1 MGENGYQKGRKAMSE
16 IESSGEGNEMRGDRR
31 VLRMKALCIGALG
44 GVLLL
49 AACAKQPGVTAI
61 QPPPQAAGAPG
72 ARGEVVTPPPVP
84 RPEQP
89 VKQAA
94 QAVRQESPLK
104 DIFFDFDRS
113 NIRPDAKA
121 ALAED
126 IGWLGTHATAAITI
140 EGHCDER
147 GTSEYNLALGER
159 RAQAAKDY
167 LVALGINAKR
177 VTVVSYGKERPFIV
191 GHDEYAWKWNRR
203 AHFVVKEK

>member
-1 MGENGYQKGRKAMSE
+1 MSE
-16 IESSGEGNEMRGDRR
+16 IDGSSEGNEMRGHRKP
-31 VLRMKALCIGALG
+31 LRMKALCMGALG
-44 GVLLL
+44 GVVLL
-49 AACAKQPGVTAI
+49 AACARQSGVTAI
-61 QPPPQAAGAPG
+61 QPPPQAVGAP
-72 ARGEVVTPPPVP
+72 AAHGEVVTPPPVL

-89 VKQAA
+89 VKPEAQAA
-94 QAVRQESPLK
+94 RQESPLK

-126 IGWLGTHATAAITI
+126 MGWLGTHATAAITI

-167 LVALGINAKR
+167 LVALGITAKR
-177 VTVVSYGKERPFIV
+177 VTTVSYGKERPFIL
-191 GHDEYAWKWNRR
+191 GHDESAWKWNRR